1 MGMDIN
7 QQQMQQGML
16 QQALQQQIIDA
27 ARAQYGGFTGAPQ
40 ASLGLPMAA
49 LGAANMGQQS
59 QTATKQPG
67 LFDYLA
73 LAASAAPMLSDPR
86 LKTNVR
92 PIGERNGIKLY
103 SWDWNE
109 EGKRIASPGQP
120 TVGVMADELMETHP
134 HLVVRGSDGY
144 LRVNYGG
151 LQL

>member
-1 MGMDIN
+1 M
-7 QQQMQQGML
+7 
-16 QQALQQQIIDA
+16 
-27 ARAQYGGFTGAPQ
+27 
-40 ASLGLPMAA
+40 
-49 LGAANMGQQS
+49 
-59 QTATKQPG
+59 
-67 LFDYLA
+67 
-73 LAASAAPMLSDPR
+73 SDPR

-109 EGKRIASPGQP
+109 EGKGIASPGQP
-120 TVGVMADELMETHP
+120 TVGVMANELMETHP